1 MSAKYGKSAE
11 PWTDPDDAPEID
23 AKWVKE
29 AYIYEGDKLVKR
41 GRGRP
46 PLPDSAKKVPVK
58 VRYDQD
64 IIEAF
69 RSTGPGWQT
78 RMNQA
83 LRQFLSEHNVREL
96 NGR

>member
-1 MSAKYGKSAE
+1 M
-11 PWTDPDDAPEID
+11 
-23 AKWVKE
+23 
-29 AYIYEGDKLVKR
+29 VKR

-58 VRYDQD
+58 VRYDRD

-69 RSTGPGWQT
+69 RATGPGWQT
-78 RMNQA
+78 RMNEA
-83 LRQFLSEHNVREL
+83 LRQYLAEHSIRER

>member
-1 MSAKYGKSAE
+1 MNENGEKSANT
-11 PWTDPDDAPEID
+11 WIDPDDAPELD
-23 AKWVKE
+23 AEWAKN
-29 AYIYEGDKLVKR
+29 AYLYEGDKMLRR

-46 PLPDSAKKVPVK
+46 PLPDSAKKVPIK

-69 RSTGPGWQT
+69 RATGPGWQT

-83 LRQFLSEHNVREL
+83 LRQFLTGHSAQEL
-96 NGR
+96 KDR

>member
-1 MSAKYGKSAE
+1 MIAKKDGTPNA
-11 PWTDPDDAPEID
+11 WVDPDDAPELD
-23 AKWVKE
+23 E
-29 AYIYEGDKLVKR
+29 AWFEGAYQYEGDKMVKR

-64 IIEAF
+64 IVEAF

-78 RMNQA
+78 RMNKA
-83 LRQFLSEHNVREL
+83 LRQFLVEHSVREL
-96 NGR
+96 NDR

>member
-1 MSAKYGKSAE
+1 MNAKYEKSAT
-11 PWTDPDDAPEID
+11 PWVDPDDAPEID
-23 AKWVKE
+23 AKWVKD

-46 PLPDSAKKVPVK
+46 PLPQGEKKVPVK

-78 RMNQA
+78 RMNKA
-83 LRQFLSEHNVREL
+83 LRQFLEEHNVREL
-96 NGR
+96 NGQ

>member
-1 MSAKYGKSAE
+1 MIAKDGKSADT
-11 PWTDPDDAPEID
+11 WTDPDDAPEID
-23 AKWVKE
+23 AKWAKD

-46 PLPDSAKKVPVK
+46 PLPESAKKVPVK

-64 IIEAF
+64 IVEAF
-69 RSTGPGWQT
+69 RATGPGWQT
-78 RMNQA
+78 RMNKA
-83 LRQFLSEHNVREL
+83 LRQFLAEHSIREL